1 MSAGMIVLTVLNGVV
16 SLIGIGFAL
25 VAALRPSAVSHE
37 ADPTAG
43 ERFYAWMYAARA
55 VPLGLLAG
63 SVPFFS
69 HGTVSTLA
77 LVVAA
82 VAQAGDAAIG
92 AQRRD
97 AVMVAGPVFA
107 CVVHVITAIAVS

>member
-16 SLIGIGFAL
+16 SLIGIGFA
-25 VAALRPSAVSHE
+25 VAAVLRPSALSHE

-43 ERFYAWMYAARA
+43 ERFYARAYAVRA

-63 SVPFFS
+63 LVPFFS
-69 HGTVSTLA
+69 HGAVSTLA
-77 LVVAA
+77 LVAAA
-82 VAQAGDAAIG
+82 VAQAGDAGIG
-92 AQRRD
+92 AARRE
-97 AVMVAGPVFA
+97 AQLVAGPLFA

>member
-16 SLIGIGFAL
+16 SAIGIGFG
-25 VAALRPSAVSHE
+25 VTAALRPSVSSHE

-43 ERFYAWMYAARA
+43 ERFYARAYAARA

-63 SVPFFS
+63 AVPFFS
-69 HGTVSTLA
+69 HGAVSALV

-82 VAQAGDAAIG
+82 LAQAGDAAIG
-92 AQRRD
+92 AQRRE
-97 AVMVAGPVFA
+97 VQMVAGPLFA
-107 CVVHVITAIAVS
+107 CVVHVITAIAVF